1 MSDDI
6 TLQTEVAELQ
16 TEVTELQTEVAE
28 IKEELRKM
36 RWERFKRIMWLT
48 LLSFGFAY
56 LFFYNGRQNINLVMT
71 QMADDLGS
79 STAALGVVSSSLF
92 WCYAFGQLINGR
104 LGAAFGY
111 KRFIILGII
120 ASAVLNVVI
129 SYQHSIPVIA
139 VLWGLNG
146 YVQSMLWSNG
156 LGVVNKWWPK
166 EKRGFA
172 TGLTTFFSGMAQVVT
187 YLTILLCLE
196 LNPEWG
202 WRAAFRFPMI
212 PMVLMIIAIVF
223 FFKDS
228 PEKAGFEPLQ
238 EENDQD
244 TAMDEEIK
252 KKGFIYPYKV
262 LFSEPKVILFCL
274 ISAIAG
280 IGRYGLLTWVPTY
293 FTEELGLT
301 IKDGI
306 FSSILLP
313 FGQACAMFIFPI
325 ITDKLLKGKREPM
338 LIIAAIITFA
348 GMICFPFVK
357 QQTLASVMLF
367 VLGVFSMVTG
377 VIWTIA
383 GDIGG
388 KAFSSTVV
396 GVFDWAVYMGAALQ
410 AALFGFVKDAF
421 GWPAIFIIIGALYVI
436 LLVLTLIARKMKT
449 KRI

>member
-1 MSDDI
+1 MSSNQLTYGYD
-6 TLQTEVAELQ
+6 
-16 TEVTELQTEVAE
+16 
-28 IKEELRKM
+28 RKDYAK
-36 RWERFKRIMWLT
+36 FKNFAWKM
-48 LLSFGFAY
+48 LLSFGLTY

-71 QMADDLGS
+71 QMALELGS
-79 STAALGVVSSSLF
+79 STAALGVVSSALF

-104 LGAAFGY
+104 LGAVFGY
-111 KRFIILGII
+111 KRFIIFGII
-120 ASAVLNVVI
+120 ASAVLNVII
-129 SYQHSIPVIA
+129 SFQHSIPLIA

-146 YVQSMLWSNG
+146 FFQSMLWSNG
-156 LGVVNKWWPK
+156 LGVINKWWPK
-166 EKRGFA
+166 NKRGFT
-172 TGLTTFFSGMAQVVT
+172 TGLATFFSGMAQVIT

-202 WRAAFRFPMI
+202 WRSAFRFPMI
-212 PMVLMIIAIVF
+212 PMVVMIIALIF

-228 PEKAGFEPLQ
+228 PEKAGFEAL
-238 EENDQD
+238 ENEDKS
-244 TAMDEEIK
+244 DENIVENNTF
-252 KKGFIYPYKV
+252 KGFLKPYKI
-262 LFSEPKVILFCL
+262 LFTEPKVILFCL

-293 FTEELGLT
+293 FMEELGLS

-338 LIIAAIITFA
+338 LIIAALITFA
-348 GMICFPFVK
+348 GMIVFPFI
-357 QQTLASVMLF
+357 QGQTIASIMLF

-410 AALFGFVKDAF
+410 ASLFGFVKNAF
-421 GWPAIFIIIGALYVI
+421 GWSAIFIIIGALYVI
-436 LLVLTLIARKMKT
+436 MLILTLIARKIKT